1 MMHPGALGRST
12 ALQLH
17 VSLPPVPT
25 GHFGSVYHGTYMD
38 PLLGNLHCAVKSLHR
53 E

>member
-1 MMHPGALGRST
+1 MCST
-12 ALQLH
+12 SLMLA
-17 VSLPPVPT
+17 VST